1 MKIYPYYLA
10 GLPHTPSKYLNK
22 WNPMRNCRQLTANQ
36 ERVKRLKNKRK
47 YNKGK

>member
-1 MKIYPYYLA
+1 MRIQPYYLTM
-10 GLPHTPSKYLNK
+10 LPHTPSKYLNK
-22 WNPMRNCRQLTANQ
+22 WYPMTNCRPLTANQ